1 MKISATVYG
10 WNQNI
15 FDFILDIDYIEGRR
29 SSWRKKN
36 PKKKQAKNLENYV
49 ISLQA

>member
-15 FDFILDIDYIEGRR
+15 FDFILDIDYIEGSRVGE
-29 SSWRKKN
+29 KKS
-36 PKKKQAKNLENYV
+36 K
-49 ISLQA
+49 